1 MNIINPKTDDPCDV
15 RILSY
20 YMEDN
25 VDDCGRL
32 LVSANQLQ
40 ETIKYYEE
48 MGYEVSVDKMKLR
61 ITSIGYHLK

>member
-48 MGYEVSVDKMKLR
+48 MGYEVTVDKMKLR

>member
-1 MNIINPKTDDPCDV
+1 MNIFNPKTDNPYDV

-48 MGYEVSVDKMKLR
+48 MGYEVTVDKMKLR